1 MTGKTKNAQP
11 QLTKEQKDKRRKAL
25 IKLGSITVLTALVLL
40 FATIA
45 WFTMNKET
53 GTSGMGVKVKG
64 KSFDLITLSDDQDN
78 KNGAFYSPYHEAIQ
92 RGETEGYGIW
102 LVDGSSNIN
111 NYSSSGSS
119 ESSLGI
125 EPGSSGTIT
134 FYIKPYSD
142 VTIDFTFQTIGYI
155 SGTETVEGHQRTTM
169 TELSASEGDPA
180 CFLNGHILL
189 FEHHDTFYS
198 GLIPADGNGRR
209 VLRKTFEVG
218 GNYDAD
224 TNGDNRNDAYR
235 VDIHWVWPE
244 TLDTLVY
251 NANATDAVMICD
263 RNAASA
269 QGGNDYQQVV
279 NHICSYPQFFL
290 KGLPSGT
297 SYTEAQ
303 IKGKNAMYND
313 ADQDIGMN
321 VEYVLLRLSTDTSSG
336 D

>member
-134 FYIKPYSD
+134 FYIKPYSN

-155 SGTETVEGHQRTTM
+155 SGTETVEGHPRTTM

-198 GLIPADGNGRR
+198 GFIPADGNGRR

-218 GNYDAD
+218 GDYDAD
-224 TNGDNRNDAYR
+224 TNGDSRNDAYR

-251 NANATDAVMICD
+251 NATDAVMICD
-263 RNAASA
+263 RDAASA
-269 QGGNDYQQVV
+269 QGSNDYQQVV
-279 NHICSYPQFFL
+279 SHICSYPQFFL